1 MSGQP
6 SSAEILH
13 FWFGDD
19 PARALDDPTL
29 QRLWWAKQPAVDA
42 AMRERFGAQVR
53 AAGEGALDGWAA
65 TPDGQ
70 LALILLTDQ
79 FPRNIFRDTP
89 AAFALDPVAR
99 RWALQGI
106 EQGVFD
112 ALHPV
117 QQVFAWL
124 PLEHAEDAELQAR
137 CVQGMRT
144 LRERAPASHRAAFD
158 SFVDFAERHEAVI
171 RRFGRFPHRNAILGR
186 DSTDEERAFLAT
198 PGSSF

>member
-1 MSGQP
+1 MSTPAEPG
-6 SSAEILH
+6 EILR

-19 PARALDDPTL
+19 PARALDDPAL

-42 AMRERFGAQVR
+42 AMRERFGAQVQ
-53 AAGEGALDGWAA
+53 AAGEGTLDGWAA
-65 TPDGQ
+65 TAEGR

-79 FPRNIFRDTP
+79 FPRNIFRGTP
-89 AAFALDPVAR
+89 AAFALDPLAR

-124 PLEHAEDAELQAR
+124 PLEHAEDAALQAR

-144 LRERAPASHRAAFD
+144 LRERAPAAQRAAFD

-171 RRFGRFPHRNAILGR
+171 RRFGRFPHRNAVLDR
-186 DSTDEERAFLAT
+186 ASTDEERAFLAT

>member
-1 MSGQP
+1 MSTPAEPG
-6 SSAEILH
+6 EILR

-19 PARALDDPTL
+19 PARALDDPAL

-42 AMRERFGAQVR
+42 AMRERFGAQVQ
-53 AAGEGALDGWAA
+53 AAGEGTLDGWAA
-65 TPDGQ
+65 TAEGR

-79 FPRNIFRDTP
+79 FPRNIFRGTP
-89 AAFALDPVAR
+89 AAFALDPLAR

-124 PLEHAEDAELQAR
+124 PLEHAEDAALQAR

-144 LRERAPASHRAAFD
+144 LRERASAAQRASFD

-171 RRFGRFPHRNAILGR
+171 RRFGRFPHRNTVLDR

>member
-1 MSGQP
+1 MSTPAEPG
-6 SSAEILH
+6 EILR

-19 PARALDDPTL
+19 PARALDDPAL

-42 AMRERFGAQVR
+42 AMRERFGAQVQ

-65 TPDGQ
+65 TAEGR

-79 FPRNIFRDTP
+79 FPRNIFRGTP
-89 AAFALDPVAR
+89 AAFALDPLAR

-112 ALHPV
+112 GLPPV

-124 PLEHAEDAELQAR
+124 PLEHAEDAALQAR

-144 LRERAPASHRAAFD
+144 LRERAPAAQRAAFD

-171 RRFGRFPHRNAILGR
+171 RRFGRFPHRNAVLGR